1 MIQCFSF
8 ELAHRVK
15 SWKKGGMLG
24 TRGRNPLEK
33 GKKEKKCWLSRV
45 IGWNNEF
52 DRRKRISLCRRP
64 SVVVDVEREL
74 QRRQQQTTSRRG
86 CPVESLFVG
95 DERCLFNLDQGQRLS
110 IAKQPLSLSL
120 FWNFKREWG
129 ENAPGFDDGHQ
140 LDSIFN
146 GSTNSSSSSDRFVS
160 TISPIHILF
169 FLLFSCLL
177 SADDVPA
184 AAGRRSNDP
193 IRTVSVSIRDRT
205 LRKTVPTRRPTA
217 VSEIENGVLFQPVD
231 RFLFGW
237 NDNQKFSFLFF
248 LSWSPSSHLSRR
260 LGRLG

>member
-120 FWNFKREWG
+120 SLLKLQKRMRREC
-129 ENAPGFDDGHQ
+129 PGIRWRPPAGLHFQWIDKLVVEQ
-140 LDSIFN
+140 RSI
-146 GSTNSSSSSDRFVS
+146 RFHDIPHPHS
-160 TISPIHILF
+160 F
-169 FLLFSCLL
+169 FPALLLF
-177 SADDVPA
+177 
-184 AAGRRSNDP
+184 
-193 IRTVSVSIRDRT
+193 T
-205 LRKTVPTRRPTA
+205 LRRRCA
-217 VSEIENGVLFQPVD
+217 GGCWAPV
-231 RFLFGW
+231 
-237 NDNQKFSFLFF
+237 
-248 LSWSPSSHLSRR
+248 
-260 LGRLG
+260 

>member
-1 MIQCFSF
+1 
-8 ELAHRVK
+8 
-15 SWKKGGMLG
+15 MLG

-120 FWNFKREWG
+120 SFETSK
-129 ENAPGFDDGHQ
+129 ENEERMPRDSMTATSWTPFSMDRQTRRRAPI
-140 LDSIFN
+140 DSFPRYPP
-146 GSTNSSSSSDRFVS
+146 ST
-160 TISPIHILF
+160 F
-169 FLLFSCLL
+169 FFFPALLLF
-177 SADDVPA
+177 
-184 AAGRRSNDP
+184 
-193 IRTVSVSIRDRT
+193 T
-205 LRKTVPTRRPTA
+205 LRRRCA
-217 VSEIENGVLFQPVD
+217 GGCWAPV
-231 RFLFGW
+231 
-237 NDNQKFSFLFF
+237 
-248 LSWSPSSHLSRR
+248 
-260 LGRLG
+260 